1 MLPVNDAQIRRS
13 YKFEDD
19 NVILYTSKELALDSD
34 FTQFLIQEYDKI
46 SSGIFIYWF
55 ANISVIM
62 ANSLFS
68 KFKKIRLTNG
78 MNIV

>member
-46 SSGIFIYWF
+46 SSGIFIY
-55 ANISVIM
+55 
-62 ANSLFS
+62 
-68 KFKKIRLTNG
+68 
-78 MNIV
+78 